1 MTKTDKVSVRFFL
14 WYISMLT
21 WHAPRFSQLNTP
33 ELFNVMK
40 ARVDVFVV
48 EQNCAYP
55 ELDEKDIHPQTLHLT
70 GLIEGEIAAYAR
82 LLAPGLSYPSV
93 SIGRVLTT
101 GEHRGNGLGHK
112 LIAKALEV
120 CEQTWPGVSI
130 EIGAQEHLAGYY
142 QGYGFEATS
151 TMYLEDGIPHIDM
164 KLAK

>member
-1 MTKTDKVSVRFFL
+1 MTKTDKVTAWFTL

-21 WHAPRFSQLNTP
+21 WHALRFSQLKTS
-33 ELFNVMK
+33 ELFKIMK

-55 ELDEKDIHPQTLHLT
+55 ELDEKDIHPETLHLT

-82 LLAPGLSYPSV
+82 LLPPGLSYPSV

-101 GEHRGNGLGHK
+101 AGHRGKGLGHQ

-120 CEQTWPGVSI
+120 CEQSWPGVDI
-130 EIGAQEHLAGYY
+130 EIGAQEHLADYY
-142 QGYGFEATS
+142 QGYGFVATS

-164 KLAK
+164 KLTR

>member
-1 MTKTDKVSVRFFL
+1 MVKTDKVTVRIFL

-21 WHAPRFSQLNTP
+21 WHAQRFSQLNTP
-33 ELFNVMK
+33 ELFNIMK

-55 ELDEKDIHPQTLHLT
+55 ELDDKDIHPETLHLT
-70 GLIEGEIAAYAR
+70 GIIDGKIAAYAR
-82 LLAPGLSYPSV
+82 VLAPGLSYPSV

-101 GEHRGNGLGHK
+101 AEHRGNGLGHQ

-130 EIGAQEHLAGYY
+130 EIGAQEHLAAYY
-142 QGYGFEATS
+142 QSYGFEVTS